1 MAPAAQTIM
10 IIAIGRKP
18 LVALPPP
25 RVMYIIIMAPDIRAI
40 GRYVHTADESGTVSG
55 RVGGSWRL
63 TSPSGISGARR
74 RIGRRNS
81 TKLNGRPPG
90 VYGTAPVDESQRCAE

>member
-40 GRYVHTADESGTVSG
+40 GRYVQTAEESGTASG

-63 TSPSGISGARR
+63 ISPSGISGARR
-74 RIGRRNS
+74 RTGLRKIK
-81 TKLNGRPPG
+81 KLNGRPPG
-90 VYGTAPVDESQRCAE
+90 VWARHRGRTGGVRE